1 MKGLNA
7 ALICVNNIPP
17 ESLWGS
23 GFSSGAIW
31 SPVLCRFCVAISY
44 LYRCQRKSFR
54 PGTLKRATSSA
65 STTPSPAIGA
75 ASLWPSPTSACRA
88 APPSPAYTPAWR
100 STSEE
105 AGRAPP
111 SISRRA
117 SSPMWRRSCCGRRR
131 RRRTCWT
138 LGWPTPS
145 LTYSGGTRTGHWQD

>member
-1 MKGLNA
+1 M
-7 ALICVNNIPP
+7 
-17 ESLWGS
+17 
-23 GFSSGAIW
+23 GFRLLIW
-31 SPVLCRFCVAISY
+31 SNMESCFVYILCGKFRTCIVVNV
-44 LYRCQRKSFR
+44 RVFR

-65 STTPSPAIGA
+65 STTPSPAIVA

-105 AGRAPP
+105 AGRVRAPP

-117 SSPMWRRSCCGRRR
+117 SFPMWRRSCCGRRR